1 MRAIGL
7 GSVSLVM
14 VTLLVMDAADAASNA
29 WCASYPGKGIND
41 NCSYATQQQCL
52 AQVAFADLIRFQGRR
67 MGPATPGRQVHR
79 AKRGANGEGWSP
91 PPGGQTRS
99 RCQPA
104 NTPQEALIEN
114 SGKYPLKSAAGTT
127 YLDTYLRSSYS

>member
-67 MGPATPGRQVHR
+67 MGPATPGRQLQH
-79 AKRGANGEGWSP
+79 AKRGAGIRN
-91 PPGGQTRS
+91 Q
-99 RCQPA
+99 
-104 NTPQEALIEN
+104 
-114 SGKYPLKSAAGTT
+114 AAGQELK
-127 YLDTYLRSSYS
+127 LDVSGHNERARPSNGVEP